1 MSQGVQ
7 RGGQGRS
14 PGHLAAMRGY
24 VALLVPAF
32 LVVVAATDAPP
43 TDAPPTA
50 VHRTS
55 APPISAH
62 PTAVHPTGAMAV
74 TATPHDVT
82 VPHLPPDATTRLKAT
97 AGAIHP
103 TLPVTVPHL
112 PPDATTRLKAT
123 AGAIHPT
130 LPVTLPHLPPDA
142 TTRPEATAGA
152 IHPTL
157 PVTVPHLP
165 PDATTRL
172 KATAGDTH
180 HALPVTFP
188 HLPPDAKTRPEATAG
203 AIHPTP
209 PDTPGKPEIRLGLHQ
224 NVFIVSCFSAS
235 NIPNLHYELIQNR
248 AVVQNMTV
256 HTNQPANFTIQ
267 TPGFMQLQCRAR
279 SPSGS
284 EASSDIRKVNVTE
297 GRSAVNTS
305 RTQHG
310 ETDTPAKPEII
321 LGITQHGLV
330 VSCFSASK
338 IPVIQYEL
346 IQDSKVVQNVTV
358 HTNQPANFTIQTSG
372 AMQLQCLAR
381 GPLGREALSIVQNV
395 SVDKGNQDVR
405 LGVSVHPVDAEEK
418 VSEAGPS
425 DGEETDPGQEDRKNR
440 AAMMALV
447 FQAVQ
452 DTNILI
458 LCICG
463 PTLLLILLVVLFV
476 THLRNRRERK
486 VALI

>member
-157 PVTVPHLP
+157 PVTLPHLLPDATTRLKATAGDTHHALPVTVPHLP

-209 PDTPGKPEIRLGLHQ
+209 P
-224 NVFIVSCFSAS
+224 
-235 NIPNLHYELIQNR
+235 
-248 AVVQNMTV
+248 
-256 HTNQPANFTIQ
+256 
-267 TPGFMQLQCRAR
+267 
-279 SPSGS
+279 
-284 EASSDIRKVNVTE
+284 